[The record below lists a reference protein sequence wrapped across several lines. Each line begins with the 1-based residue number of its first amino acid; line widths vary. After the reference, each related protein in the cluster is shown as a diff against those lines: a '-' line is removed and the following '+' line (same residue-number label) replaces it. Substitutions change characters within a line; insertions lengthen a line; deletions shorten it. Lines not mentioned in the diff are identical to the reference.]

1 MKLVVAARGS
11 QEVGFAQP
19 LGEKFSLR
27 STSIY
32 HRVAGRSGGLRFGSL
47 YIFPTCYVNFVKKNQ
62 LTVQRT
68 IFLKFYQI
76 TITNLDSD
84 EDDDDDQMEGYWQ
97 RRRRLDGALN
107 RVPHGFYTKERH
119 SMHSIVVILET
130 QLLLRYGRSWRNA
143 SRSECKQP
151 TLCSTDSLRR

>member
-1 MKLVVAARGS
+1 MVAARGS

-47 YIFPTCYVNFVKKNQ
+47 YIFPTCYVNFVKKTQ

-84 EDDDDDQMEGYWQ
+84 EINA
-97 RRRRLDGALN
+97 GAAHQNTPILI
-107 RVPHGFYTKERH
+107 
-119 SMHSIVVILET
+119 SIGARCT
-130 QLLLRYGRSWRNA
+130 
-143 SRSECKQP
+143 
-151 TLCSTDSLRR
+151 TL